1 MPLSQL
7 EHDTVAKLCALSKQ
21 VLADLQP
28 RLSSINELWNS
39 AGGIASTLTQAEL
52 DEVAALSGLTK
63 QQLDDCVFAYTNV
76 LSALDAATPAIT
88 QVAARF
94 L

>member
-1 MPLSQL
+1 MPMSTL
-7 EHDTVAKLCALSKQ
+7 ERDTVGKLCALSKS

-28 RLSSINELWNS
+28 RLASINELYNS
-39 AGGIASTLTQAEL
+39 AGGISSTLTQAEL
-52 DEVAALSGLTK
+52 DEETALSGLQKSTI
-63 QQLDDCVFAYTNV
+63 DDCVFAFSAM
-76 LSALDAATPAIT
+76 LSAIDAAAPAIN